1 MIGMNNVNR
10 FKENTK
16 SFLLAIW
23 IPSILIILW
32 AIGTN
37 SGALNNSIFPT
48 PQKLFTN
55 WKEMILSGKYLN
67 HVLSSF
73 GRVFKGFF
81 MGSLLGITF
90 GTIIGLFAGAKKST
104 VALIGMLRP
113 IPAIAL
119 IPLFILSLGIG
130 ETSKVAVIT
139 LGSFWPVLI
148 NTIAGL
154 SATDAKLL
162 EVGDIFDKTRRE
174 KLFKIIFPA
183 AAPYIFTGLRLG
195 VSSSWTCVVAAEMIA
210 ASSGIGYLI
219 SYGREMA
226 QPATLFIGVFSMGI
240 FGLIIEIVVINLQK
254 KAIYW
259 TPDR

>member
-1 MIGMNNVNR
+1 MKDSRI
-10 FKENTK
+10 KDILS

-23 IPSILIILW
+23 IPIILVVFW

-37 SGALNNSIFPT
+37 TNFLSNSIFPT
-48 PQKLFTN
+48 PQKLFGA
-55 WKEMILSGKYLN
+55 WKEMILNGKYLT

-73 GRVFKGFF
+73 GRVIKGFF
-81 MGSLLGITF
+81 IGSFLGISL
-90 GTIIGLFAGAKKST
+90 GIIIGLFAAAKKST

-130 ETSKVAVIT
+130 ETSKVAVIV
-139 LGSFWPVLI
+139 LGSFWPILI

-154 SATDAKLL
+154 STTDPKLL
-162 EVGDIFDKTRRE
+162 EVGTIFDKSRRQV
-174 KLFKIIFPA
+174 LFKIIFPS

-240 FGLIIEIVVINLQK
+240 YGLIIELLVINLQK

-259 TPDR
+259 VPSSK

>member
-1 MIGMNNVNR
+1 MKVFSKI
-10 FKENTK
+10 KESSS

-23 IPSILIILW
+23 IPAILVILW
-32 AIGTN
+32 SVGTN
-37 SGALNNSIFPT
+37 NGTLNNSIFPT
-48 PQKLFTN
+48 PQRLFSS
-55 WKEMILSGKYLN
+55 WEEMILSGKYLN

-81 MGSLLGITF
+81 MGSLLGVTL

-162 EVGDIFDKTRRE
+162 EVGDIFDKSRRE
-174 KLFKIIFPA
+174 KLFQIILPA

-259 TPDR
+259 TPDRK

>member
-1 MIGMNNVNR
+1 MKEDSK
-10 FKENTK
+10 FKEYSG

-23 IPSILIILW
+23 IPAILVVLW

-48 PQKLFTN
+48 PQRLFSS

-81 MGSLLGITF
+81 IGSLLGITT

-139 LGSFWPVLI
+139 LGSFWPILI

-154 SATDAKLL
+154 STTDPKLL
-162 EVGDIFDKTRRE
+162 EVGTIFDKSKRE
-174 KLFKIIFPA
+174 VLFRIIFPS

-240 FGLIIEIVVINLQK
+240 FGLIIELLVINLQK

-259 TPDR
+259 VPNAK

>member
-1 MIGMNNVNR
+1 MNTDFGLN
-10 FKENTK
+10 KHLK
-16 SFLLAIW
+16 SFLYAIW
-23 IPSILIILW
+23 IPAILVILW
-32 AIGTN
+32 TIGSNTRV
-37 SGALNNSIFPT
+37 LNNSIFPT
-48 PQKLFTN
+48 PQKLFGA
-55 WKEMILSGKYLN
+55 WYEMIISGKYLT
-67 HVLSSF
+67 HVISSF
-73 GRVFKGFF
+73 SRVIKGFF
-81 MGSLLGITF
+81 VGSILGITL
-90 GTIIGLFAGAKKST
+90 GTIIGLFSSAKKST

-130 ETSKVAVIT
+130 ETSKVAVIV
-139 LGSFWPVLI
+139 LGSFWPILI

-154 SATDAKLL
+154 STTDSKLL
-162 EVGDIFDKTRRE
+162 EVGTIFDKSKRQV
-174 KLFKIIFPA
+174 LFNIIFPS

-226 QPATLFIGVFSMGI
+226 QPATLFIGVFSMGLY
-240 FGLIIEIVVINLQK
+240 GLLIELLVINLQK

-259 TPDR
+259 IQNTR